1 MNSTRH
7 SRSQSGS
14 RRAPSRLGEVRRERP
29 VLPPMTSEPQQ
40 KRARPKTVT
49 TIKNIS
55 KSVPIEV
62 VPSEIII
69 TDIQPYQTY
78 EVMVLVRNL
87 TATGRRIR
95 IFQPKTNKFRCDY
108 DMIGNIAPGL
118 CMKLLVTFETDKP
131 GDFHDAIEIVSEDR
145 FSQIIPLHAYSP
157 QSSITFDPFVNFGFI
172 RVQKEETRTVTFR
185 NDGINFFMN

>member
-1 MNSTRH
+1 MNSARH

-14 RRAPSRLGEVRRERP
+14 RRAPSRPNEGRRERP
-29 VLPPMTSEPQQ
+29 ILPPMTSEPQQ
-40 KRARPKTVT
+40 KRTRPRTVT
-49 TIKNIS
+49 TIKHIS

-62 VPSEIII
+62 APSEIII
-69 TDIQPYQTY
+69 NDIQPFQTY

-108 DMIGNIAPGL
+108 DMMGNIAPGL
-118 CMKLLVTFETDKP
+118 CMKLLLTFETDKP
-131 GDFHDAIEIVSEDR
+131 GDFHDVIEIVSEDK

-157 QSSITFDPFVNFGFI
+157 QSTISFDPFVNFGFI
-172 RVQKEETRTVTFR
+172 RVGKEEQRTVTFR
-185 NDGINFFMN
+185 NDGIVFP

>member
-1 MNSTRH
+1 
-7 SRSQSGS
+7 
-14 RRAPSRLGEVRRERP
+14 
-29 VLPPMTSEPQQ
+29 
-40 KRARPKTVT
+40 
-49 TIKNIS
+49 
-55 KSVPIEV
+55 
-62 VPSEIII
+62 
-69 TDIQPYQTY
+69 
-78 EVMVLVRNL
+78 MVLVRNL

-185 NDGINFFMN
+185 NDGIDFL